1 MRNPELDHPALGNLR
16 FRQERGAE
24 SGKKQGFMQ
33 QPLAVVPVRSLQGE
47 PAITH

>member
-1 MRNPELDHPALGNLR
+1 MRNAELDHPAHGNLR

-33 QPLAVVPVRSLQGE
+33 QPLAVAPVRPLRGE